1 DVHERR
7 FAGAVLAEQ
16 RVDLAALDDEVDA
29 VVGDQISE
37 AFGDAGE
44 LQFHLTPSCPKR
56 AYGGISGQ
64 VREHPALLAR
74 TAPKCGVFSRS
85 ARRVRGESD
94 LDLTGDDLVA
104 QLLELGLDLV
114 EHLRVEQI

>member
-1 DVHERR
+1 
-7 FAGAVLAEQ
+7 
-16 RVDLAALDDEVDA
+16 
-29 VVGDQISE
+29 DQISE

-114 EHLRVEQI
+114 GHLRVELVELRQAGAVVLQRAAVRLGAEGALDRVG